1 MSNPDDGS
9 VEHFCSF
16 CLAEVLVPCK
26 NEGEAADC
34 LLNDSDSGDMGFD
47 HFDDDWP

>member
-16 CLAEVLVPCK
+16 CLEQVLVPCK
-26 NEGEAADC
+26 SEEEAADC
-34 LLNDSDSGDMGFD
+34 LGGDSDSGDMNAD